1 MQIKQRLAKLSLGQ
15 IINYWQDKN
24 GMNETEFLQNYKS
37 SDFPT
42 PLLTVDSVLFT
53 VENQSLK
60 ILLLKRD
67 SHPHKRKWSLPGG
80 FINIEKDESTA
91 DTALRKITEKTKVIP
106 PYLEQLETFSSKKRD
121 PRGWSAT
128 VTYFALIAYQ
138 ETEDHLKRAE
148 DAQWVAMD
156 DLSKITPLA
165 FDHQQI
171 ISVALERLRQTALY
185 SMLPVFCLP
194 KEFTLGEYHQVME
207 IILDK
212 TIQKKSLYRR
222 FEASNMFEETGKTVA
237 TGARAA
243 MLYRIKD
250 DVELVNFERNLG

>member
-1 MQIKQRLAKLSLGQ
+1 
-15 IINYWQDKN
+15 
-24 GMNETEFLQNYKS
+24 MNEKEFLKNYNA
-37 SDFPT
+37 SDYPA
-42 PLLTVDSVLFT
+42 PLLMVDSILFT
-53 VENQSLK
+53 VEKQSLK
-60 ILLLKRD
+60 ILLLKRIN
-67 SHPHKRKWSLPGG
+67 HPHKDRWALPGG
-80 FINIEKDESTA
+80 FIKIEEDKSTSE
-91 DTALRKITEKTKVIP
+91 TALRTLTEKTKVTP
-106 PYLEQLETFSSKKRD
+106 PYLEQLQTFSSINRD

-128 VTYFALIAYQ
+128 VTYFALIAHKD
-138 ETEDHLKRAE
+138 TVMTLPK
-148 DAQWVAMD
+148 DAQWVALD
-156 DLSKITPLA
+156 DLSVLHPLA

-171 ISVALERLRQTALY
+171 INVALERLRQKALY

-194 KEFTLGEYHQVME
+194 KEFTLGDYHQLME

-222 FEASNMFEETGKTVA
+222 FEASNMFEETGNTVA

>member
-1 MQIKQRLAKLSLGQ
+1 MT
-15 IINYWQDKN
+15 
-24 GMNETEFLQNYKS
+24 EEEFLKKYKP
-37 SDFPT
+37 SDYPN

-60 ILLLKRD
+60 VLLLQRAN
-67 SHPHKRKWSLPGG
+67 HPQKGLWSLPGG
-80 FINIEKDESTA
+80 FIDTKSDATTEE
-91 DTALRKITEKTKVIP
+91 TALRKITEKTKVTP
-106 PYLEQLETFSSKKRD
+106 PYLEQLQTFSSSDRD

-128 VTYFALIAYQ
+128 VTYFALIAHKD
-138 ETEDHLKRAE
+138 TEMTLAQ
-148 DAQWVAMD
+148 DAQWIALD
-156 DLSKITPLA
+156 DLSKFQPLA

-171 ISVALERLRQTALY
+171 IEAALERLRQKSLY

-194 KEFTLGEYHQVME
+194 KEFTLGEYHQLME

-222 FEASNMFEETGKTVA
+222 FEASNMFEETGNTVA

-243 MLYRIKD
+243 MLYRIRED
-250 DVELVNFERNLG
+250 AELVNFERNLG

>member
-1 MQIKQRLAKLSLGQ
+1 
-15 IINYWQDKN
+15 
-24 GMNETEFLQNYKS
+24 MNEKEFLKNYDS
-37 SDFPT
+37 NNFPA

-53 VENQSLK
+53 VENQALK
-60 ILLLKRD
+60 ILLLKREN
-67 SHPHKRKWSLPGG
+67 HPQKGQWSLPGG

-91 DTALRKITEKTKVIP
+91 DTALRKISEKTKVIP
-106 PYLEQLETFSSKKRD
+106 PYLEQLETFSSKQRD

-128 VTYFALIAYQ
+128 VAYFALIDYQ
-138 ETEDHLKRAE
+138 TTKAHLKQAE
-148 DAQWVAMD
+148 DTQWVSLD
-156 DLSKITPLA
+156 DISGITPLA
-165 FDHQQI
+165 FDHQHI
-171 ISVALERLRQTALY
+171 INVALERLRQKALY

-194 KEFTLGEYHQVME
+194 KEFTLGEYHQLME

-222 FEASNMFEETGKTVA
+222 FEASSMFEETGNTVA

-250 DVELVNFERNLG
+250 GVKLVNFERNLG